1 MLSQNQQRALQ
12 ALLTTRNKTEAAKQ
26 AGISTRTLSEYL
38 KQEDFQIALSEACE
52 DVIGDATK
60 AIQLGLTPAI
70 AALREICEDADGK
83 PTARIAAAK
92 AILEYGLRFTEFAD
106 VLRQLQGLEA

>member
-12 ALLTTRNKTEAAKQ
+12 ALLTQKNKTEAAKQ

-38 KQEDFQIALSEACE
+38 KQEEFQIALSEACE
-52 DVIGDATK
+52 DAIGDATK

-70 AALREICEDADGK
+70 GTLREICEDAEGK

-106 VLRQLQGLEA
+106 VLRQLQGLEG